1 MAIEG
6 QLRQGLLQVQLAA
19 IPWSL
24 LCLELAEAGHRPS
37 APSPFGDPYTIQ
49 ALALPLLLGLQWC
62 LCTIL
67 VFSRCITAGHRV
79 SLGKLARDT
88 GACLGFPLLIAFVL
102 PDYLAWRTGG
112 FSAMT
117 QIFPIT
123 ALLCLVL
130 IGLGGVRTIQ
140 SQTPL
145 SRVVALKIFAHGLF
159 WSSLPILV
167 MVR

>member
-1 MAIEG
+1 MAIER
-6 QLRQGLLQVQLAA
+6 QLRLGLLQVQLAA

-37 APSPFGDPYTIQ
+37 APSPFDDPYTVQ

-67 VFSRCITAGHRV
+67 VFSRCVTSGHHV
-79 SLGKLARDT
+79 SLGTLARDT

-112 FSAMT
+112 FSSMT

-123 ALLCLVL
+123 ALVCLVL
-130 IGLGGVRTIQ
+130 LGLGGIRTIQ
-140 SQTPL
+140 SQTPS
-145 SRVVALKIFAHGLF
+145 SRIEALKIFAYGLF

-167 MVR
+167 LVR